1 MTSLQFVQILLSIGG
16 SFLAALVTVASLS
29 RKMVT
34 KEDIVKIEND
44 ISDIKTDTSQHAQ
57 TIAVHEWRLNN
68 IDKILVTNTRQEV

>member
-1 MTSLQFVQILLSIGG
+1 METLNMVLSIIG
-16 SFLAALVTVASLS
+16 SFLASLGVVITLS

-34 KEDIVKIEND
+34 KEDIAKIEND

-68 IDKILVTNTRQEV
+68 IDKILATPTHQEG